1 MFQVF
6 QGIWHVMLNTTNEE
20 VFVQRQMSAD
30 FQNALYGICFA
41 YVLGIIMAIIF
52 RLAH

>member
-1 MFQVF
+1 MFQVLHDV
-6 QGIWHVMLNTTNEE
+6 WHVMFNTTNEE

-41 YVLGIIMAIIF
+41 YVLGIIMAIVF

>member
-6 QGIWHVMLNTTNEE
+6 HDVWHVMFNATSEE
-20 VFVQRQMSAD
+20 ILVQRQMSAD
-30 FQNALYGICFA
+30 FQDMLCGICFA
-41 YVLGIIMAIIF
+41 YVLIIIIAIIF

>member
-6 QGIWHVMLNTTNEE
+6 HDVWHVMFNTTNEE